1 MCEVNKEVYDIIK
14 NAIDSKLEYKDA
26 LQPQPSL
33 NLYEYIQEK
42 INEFFEK
49 NLTLCNYAYS
59 GQSTTHWIYKH
70 TDNVYYI
77 AFMCVGDNGILDSNY
92 KLCSIFKA
100 TQYHVKQF
108 YLVEFVDEDTCQ
120 YVSKYLPGPYD
131 MLPKI

>member
-77 AFMCVGDNGILDSNY
+77 AFMCVEDNGILDSNY